1 MSTRTETQVDDV
13 LNELQR
19 TADEIRVNV
28 RSDAV
33 LVCAAAR
40 LGGAVRRR
48 DAPRLASRSQTTDRR
63 GAMWRGRRVFGD
75 GKTWRG
81 VIIAVV
87 GSIAAV
93 AIQKHVVGEH
103 VGSIAVVDYAR
114 VNVIALGAA
123 MGGGAMLGELPNS
136 FVKRRLGIARGA
148 TATGPTSVFFYVWDQ
163 VDLLTT
169 TWPLLLPWVRPSALV
184 VVASFLVAM
193 AMHPFIALVGYLVG
207 ARRTAR

>member
-1 MSTRTETQVDDV
+1 MNEAALALVRTLYLFAPLLVSAALSGVVMRLDWLRV
-13 LNELQR
+13 LKR
-19 TADEIRVNV
+19 PID
-28 RSDAV
+28 
-33 LVCAAAR
+33 
-40 LGGAVRRR
+40 G
-48 DAPRLASRSQTTDRR
+48 
-63 GAMWRGRRVFGD
+63 GAMWRGRRIFGD

-81 VIIAVV
+81 VVIAVV

-169 TWPLLLPWVRPSALV
+169 TWPLLLPWVRPSAIL
-184 VVASFLVAM
+184 VVASLLVAM

>member
-1 MSTRTETQVDDV
+1 MNEAALALVRTLYLFAPLLVSAALSGVVMRLDWLRV
-13 LNELQR
+13 LKR
-19 TADEIRVNV
+19 PID
-28 RSDAV
+28 
-33 LVCAAAR
+33 
-40 LGGAVRRR
+40 G
-48 DAPRLASRSQTTDRR
+48 
-63 GAMWRGRRVFGD
+63 GAMWRGRRIFGD

-81 VIIAVV
+81 VVIAVV

-114 VNVIALGAA
+114 VNAIVFGAA

-169 TWPLLLPWVRPSALV
+169 TWPLLLPWVRPSAIL
-184 VVASFLVAM
+184 VVASLLVAM

>member
-1 MSTRTETQVDDV
+1 MSEAALALVRTLYLFAPLLVSAALSGVVMRLDWLRV
-13 LNELQR
+13 LKR
-19 TADEIRVNV
+19 PID
-28 RSDAV
+28 
-33 LVCAAAR
+33 
-40 LGGAVRRR
+40 GGA
-48 DAPRLASRSQTTDRR
+48 T
-63 GAMWRGRRVFGD
+63 WRGRRVFGD